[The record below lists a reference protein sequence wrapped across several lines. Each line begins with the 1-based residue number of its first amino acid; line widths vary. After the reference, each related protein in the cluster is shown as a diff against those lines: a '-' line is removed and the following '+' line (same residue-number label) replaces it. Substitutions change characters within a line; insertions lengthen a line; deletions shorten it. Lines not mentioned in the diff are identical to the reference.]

1 MPKTLDW
8 IADSRNPSK
17 RGRFSC
23 WSYGFDRG
31 EVAVAIVPRAQQID
45 GKRMIY
51 IPKEFV
57 LEIVS
62 KDETARKKRDLERL
76 RNDAISEQKVDASR
90 AYLVKDTQRKPNGA
104 TKLGCA
110 AARFQVISSPVGFC

>member
-8 IADSRNPSK
+8 IADTRNPSK

-23 WSYGFDRG
+23 WSYGFDKG
-31 EVAVAIVPRAQQID
+31 EVAVAIVPRAMRI
-45 GKRMIY
+45 GGRIIY

-62 KDETARKKRDLERL
+62 QDETKRKKRDLER
-76 RNDAISEQKVDASR
+76 
-90 AYLVKDTQRKPNGA
+90 
-104 TKLGCA
+104 
-110 AARFQVISSPVGFC
+110 VGK